1 MALKQA
7 KIPSD
12 ILGTP
17 EERKQ
22 VDVAFEPERQ
32 RLAER
37 QDARMVLG
45 EELSKSQK
53 LQAEEESQQKIAVKE
68 AGVRATGDYIS
79 DVEREQRQYREQI
92 SANPLPTHKPTQED
106 LSTYAQLGSLLMT
119 MGLMIGAGG
128 KGNAKAGLDAMTGM
142 LNGWKKG
149 RQDLWQQEARNFE
162 KAFNKVKADRD
173 TIYKNL
179 QEGMKLASTNYAA
192 AKEKFETAA
201 FIAGEGSIVAHRIR
215 TGQLQQ
221 ALKDMENVDKVW
233 DEFNNK
239 KRAAVSALA
248 QARLQRELA
257 DKQRNAMIEAAR
269 LRSEKKGGALSAQ
282 QQSFEDMVSISLNE
296 AAAQV
301 ENLATMKF
309 ATTGFWQG
317 RNTKGLLDAPIGVLA
332 NSLTSEE
339 VQRYNAVIGIIGR
352 EAAKVFA
359 GGRIIT
365 DKAAED
371 FANQFKVREG
381 DKPFTVL
388 EKMANIRQF
397 FERAIEVKQAR
408 PDASPGM
415 QDIYINAL
423 NSFKN
428 SIPITNKEVNEAKRQ
443 ADESKGKS
451 KKTFGQVME
460 EMGKP
465 KKIAA
470 PAAAAPVEQGQSQGG
485 WKIEEVV
492 E

>member
-17 EERKQ
+17 EEQKQ

-32 RLAER
+32 RIAER
-37 QDARMVLG
+37 QDARMALG

-53 LQAEEESQQKIAVKE
+53 LQAEEESKQKIAVKE

-257 DKQRNAMIEAAR
+257 DKQRDAMIQAAR
-269 LRSEKKGGALSAQ
+269 LKSGGDDLKRQLTEARIKEIKARIDRANKKAEDAGKNEKPPAKEIVAQNTLRNNLIPKLDSAIPVLDRLHQEGTWGKLTTLLAVDPRAAELAFKNDPEALNLILTLAYFRSKEFETAGKALTKKEDQILAPIVRGDLRVYQGIRNAMVDAQ
-282 QQSFEDMVSISLNE
+282 KTLTLEQ
-296 AAAQV
+296 
-301 ENLATMKF
+301 
-309 ATTGFWQG
+309 
-317 RNTKGLLDAPIGVLA
+317 KGLETAYPYIKKVNDAFRKEMSGG
-332 NSLTSEE
+332 SEDRFE
-339 VQRYNAVIGIIGR
+339 VGKTYTDSDGNR
-352 EAAKVFA
+352 AKYL
-359 GGRIIT
+359 G
-365 DKAAED
+365 
-371 FANQFKVREG
+371 N
-381 DKPFTVL
+381 
-388 EKMANIRQF
+388 
-397 FERAIEVKQAR
+397 
-408 PDASPGM
+408 
-415 QDIYINAL
+415 
-423 NSFKN
+423 
-428 SIPITNKEVNEAKRQ
+428 
-443 ADESKGKS
+443 
-451 KKTFGQVME
+451 GQWE
-460 EMGKP
+460 E
-465 KKIAA
+465 
-470 PAAAAPVEQGQSQGG
+470 Q
-485 WKIEEVV
+485 
-492 E
+492 